1 VIQILKEEKAN
12 ELGGVMHCFVD
23 DLETAKAAIDL
34 GFLISFSGIVTF
46 KNAKPLQEVAR
57 QIPLENMLIETD
69 SPYLAPTPL
78 RGKTNQPA
86 YVRYVAEFIAD
97 LKEESLENVAL
108 NTTKNYEDKFNKIN
122 SL

>member
-1 VIQILKEEKAN
+1 
-12 ELGGVMHCFVD
+12 MHCFVD
-23 DLETAKAAIDL
+23 NLEIAKAAMDL
-34 GFLISFSGIVTF
+34 DFLISFSGIVTF

-78 RGKTNQPA
+78 RGKTNQQA